1 MTNEE
6 RAWWSPEVLAERE
19 REVRS
24 GTSADADDVRN
35 DFASYRA
42 LQGGGD
48 VESSGLHLH
57 NEVEPWRID
66 IVCRDYQAIVRRVL
80 GGAPRSVADLG
91 CGAGF
96 TSDGMHRRW
105 PNATVRGFDVS
116 HDAVQFARH
125 RWKGCSFIEGAIV
138 PGAILEGAPYDF
150 ILCQEFYPFTRTDVV
165 ESHREWMRLLVDN
178 LNLDGLAIIMVTA
191 STAESIN
198 RTYEQLRTEFLLQRI
213 RIGAPRIAR
222 RLSFGPARLAGELLR
237 GVKPTWVRNLYVL
250 QRQ

>member
-6 RAWWSPEVLAERE
+6 RAWWSPEALVERE

-24 GTSADADDVRN
+24 GTSEDAEDVRN

-42 LQGGGD
+42 LLGGRD
-48 VESSGLHLH
+48 VEDSGLHLH
-57 NEVEPWRID
+57 NEVEPWRVD
-66 IVCRDYQAIVRRVL
+66 TVCREYQAIVQRVL
-80 GGAPRSVADLG
+80 GRTPHSVADLG

-96 TSDGMHRRW
+96 TTDGMHRRW
-105 PNATVRGFDVS
+105 PNAVVRGFDVS

-125 RWKGCSFIEGAIV
+125 RWKGCRFVDGAIV
-138 PGAILEGAPYDF
+138 PGTRLEGAPYDF

-165 ESHREWMRLLVDN
+165 ESHREWMRLLIDN
-178 LNLDGLAIIMVTA
+178 LNNGGLAIIMVTA

-198 RTYEQLRTEFLLQRI
+198 HTYEELRSEFRLQRI
-213 RIGAPRIAR
+213 RIGAPKVSR
-222 RLSFGPARLAGELLR
+222 RLSFQLTRLAGELLR
-237 GVKPTWVRNLYVL
+237 GVKPIWVRNLYVL